1 MTLSLSDSLSEVET
15 QRYLS
20 KYNHGFLWLS
30 DHYGLVIFK
39 HFNAA
44 MLHIIF
50 NLGKKKRSDFFEY
63 WMDVMVEFKRVTE
76 YLYALNNDM
85 ESLYVFAYL
94 ELCIQAEQTGVVL
107 DQPRLFGF
115 VQETHQQEQLLQSKA
130 RQRLLVA

>member
-20 KYNHGFLWLS
+20 KYNYGFLWFS